1 MDFRIELASVADA
14 PAIMDLITLC
24 MREMRAN
31 DIDQWDDIYPN
42 LPVVEEGA
50 RAGSLYAIRREGRMV
65 ATVCL
70 DDVQPE
76 EYQPL
81 NWQVTEGKALV
92 IHRLCVHPNWRRHG
106 LARRLMDFAESLA
119 AEQGYRSIRL
129 DSYTG
134 NPRAQAL
141 YEGRGYRRVGQVRF
155 PRRRLPFDC
164 FEMRIG

>member
-1 MDFRIELASVADA
+1 MDFRIELASIGDA
-14 PAIMDLITLC
+14 PAVMDLITLC
-24 MREMRAN
+24 MREMHAN
-31 DIDQWDDIYPN
+31 GIDQWDDIYPN
-42 LPVVEEGA
+42 LQVVEAGA
-50 RAGSLYAIRREGRMV
+50 RAGSLYAIRHEGPMV

-76 EYQPL
+76 EYKPL
-81 NWQVTEGKALV
+81 AWQVTEGKALV
-92 IHRLCVHPNWRRHG
+92 IHRLCVHPDWRRHG

-119 AEQGYRSIRL
+119 AERGYGSIRL

-134 NPRAQAL
+134 NPRAQSL

-164 FEMRIG
+164 FERRIG